1 MRLLVIEDEPRMLEL
16 LEQGLREEGHD
27 VLTARDGADGL
38 SLAETGEFDAI
49 LLDVMLPKVDGI
61 EVARRLRKSGSR
73 VPVLMLTARDAEE
86 DIRNG
91 LDTGADDYL
100 TKPFSFV
107 ELLARLRAVT
117 RRTSHVRSSTIEI
130 DDLVL
135 DTAQHQASRGGRDLK
150 LTRTEFDL
158 LERLLHHMGD
168 PVPRERLIAGV
179 WGFDRDI
186 ESNTLDAFI
195 RLLRQKVDQPGK
207 RRLIHTVRG
216 IGYCARVGDLLPE
229 EGYS

>member
-61 EVARRLRKSGSR
+61 EVARRLRKGGSR

-117 RRTSHVRSSTIEI
+117 RRTSHVRSATIEI

-135 DTAQHQASRGGRDLK
+135 DVAQHQASRGGRDLK

-158 LERLLHHMGD
+158 LERLLHRMGD

-216 IGYCARVGDLLPE
+216 IGYCARVGDLVPE

>member
-49 LLDVMLPKVDGI
+49 LCDVMLPKMNGI
-61 EVARRLRKSGSR
+61 EIARRLRKGGSR
-73 VPVLMLTARDAEE
+73 IPMLMLTARDAEE
-86 DIRNG
+86 DIRDG

-107 ELLARLRAVT
+107 ELLARLRAIT
-117 RRTSHVRSSTIEI
+117 RRATHVRSATIEI
-130 DDLVL
+130 DDLIL
-135 DTAQHQASRGGRDLK
+135 DIAHHQATRGGRDLK

-158 LERLLHHMGD
+158 LERLLHRMGE

-195 RLLRQKVDQPGK
+195 RLLRQKVDQPGEK
-207 RRLIHTVRG
+207 RLIHTVRG
-216 IGYCARVGDLLPE
+216 IGYCARVGELVPE
-229 EGYS
+229 EGYA

>member
-61 EVARRLRKSGSR
+61 EVARRLRKGGSR

-117 RRTSHVRSSTIEI
+117 RRTSHVRSATIEI

-135 DTAQHQASRGGRDLK
+135 DVAQHQASRGGRDLK

-158 LERLLHHMGD
+158 LERLLHRMGD

-216 IGYCARVGDLLPE
+216 IGYCARVGELVPE

>member
-1 MRLLVIEDEPRMLEL
+1 MRLLVIEDEPRMLAL

-27 VLTARDGADGL
+27 VLTARDGVDGL

-49 LLDVMLPKVDGI
+49 LLDVMLPKMDGI
-61 EVARRLRKSGSR
+61 EIARRLRKGGSR

-86 DIRNG
+86 DIRKG
-91 LDTGADDYL
+91 LDIGADDYL

-107 ELLARLRAVT
+107 ELLARLRAIT
-117 RRTSHVRSSTIEI
+117 RRDTHVRSATIEI

-135 DTAQHQASRGGRDLK
+135 DIAHHEAKRGGRDLK

-158 LERLLHHMGD
+158 LERLLHRMGE
-168 PVPRERLIAGV
+168 PVARERLIAGV

-195 RLLRQKVDQPGK
+195 RLLRQKVDQPGEK
-207 RRLIHTVRG
+207 RLIHTVRG
-216 IGYCARVGDLLPE
+216 IGYCARVGEPIPE
-229 EGYS
+229 EGYA

>member
-38 SLAETGEFDAI
+38 SLAETGGFDAI

-61 EVARRLRKSGSR
+61 EVARRLRKGGSR

-117 RRTSHVRSSTIEI
+117 RRASHVRSATIEI

-135 DTAQHQASRGGRDLK
+135 DVAQHQATRGGRDLK

-158 LERLLHHMGD
+158 MERLLQRMGD

-216 IGYCARVGDLLPE
+216 IGYCARVGDLVPE

>member
-16 LEQGLREEGHD
+16 LKQGLREEGHD
-27 VLTARDGADGL
+27 VLTARDGVEGL

-49 LLDVMLPKVDGI
+49 LLDVMLPKMSGI
-61 EVARRLRKSGSR
+61 EIARRLRKNGSR

-86 DIRNG
+86 DIREG

-107 ELLARLRAVT
+107 ELLARLRAIT
-117 RRTSHVRSSTIEI
+117 RRTTHARSATVEL
-130 DDLVL
+130 DNLVL
-135 DTAQHQASRGGRDLK
+135 DSAHHAAQRGGRELK

-158 LERLLHHMGD
+158 LERLLHRMGE
-168 PVPRERLIAGV
+168 PVTRERLIAGV

-186 ESNTLDAFI
+186 ESNTLDVFI
-195 RLLRQKVDQPGK
+195 RLLRQKVDQPGEK
-207 RRLIHTVRG
+207 RLIHTVRG
-216 IGYCARVGDLLPE
+216 IGYCARVGEPVPE
-229 EGYS
+229 EGYA